1 MVGQLLLLALSLRL
15 YVPMRLK
22 LEFPECLDFLV
33 EPSRYKILYGGRGS
47 GKSWGVA
54 RTLIAKA
61 LKHPIRV
68 LCARELQNSISDSVI
83 ALLAD
88 QIKSMG
94 LESFFDVQ
102 RTAIYGKNGSEFSF
116 VGLKHNVTSI
126 KSFEGVDVCW
136 VEEGQA
142 VSKVSW
148 ETLIPTIRKPGSE
161 IWVTFNPDLDTD
173 ETYKRFVIN
182 APDNAIV
189 RKVNWSDN
197 PWFPE
202 VLRDELE
209 QLKAKDPDAYL
220 NVWEGHTRQML
231 DGAVYA
237 NELRKAME
245 ENRIKEIQI
254 DRTIGVS
261 TFWDLGWADMTS
273 IWFVQTLPG
282 GEVRVIDFYQ
292 NCQKTIDHYVHIL
305 ENKGY
310 SYKDWWLPHDAENK
324 NMTGKSVKDILQGM
338 GKPVRITPKLSIAD
352 GINAART
359 LLDRCFI
366 HESNCADGLQNLR
379 HYRYDVDPN
388 TKMFSNK
395 PLHDQHSHAADAW
408 RYVAVA
414 LDEGT
419 SSWGKSINNAPKWV
433 V

>member
-1 MVGQLLLLALSLRL
+1 ME
-15 YVPMRLK
+15 
-22 LEFPECLDFLV
+22 LELDFPEKLDFLFQ
-33 EPSRYKILYGGRGS
+33 PSRYKILYGGRGS

-54 RTLIAKA
+54 RALIAKA
-61 LKHPIRV
+61 VQNPIRV

-88 QIKSMG
+88 QVSAMG
-94 LESFFDVQ
+94 LDGFFDVQ

-136 VEEGQA
+136 IEEGQA

-173 ETYKRFVIN
+173 ETYKRFVVN
-182 APDNAIV
+182 PPSNAIV
-189 RKVNWSDN
+189 RKVNWDDN
-197 PWFPE
+197 PWFPD
-202 VLRDELE
+202 VLRNELD

-245 ENRIKEIQI
+245 DGRIKEIQI
-254 DRTIGVS
+254 DKSIGVS

-273 IWFVQTLPG
+273 IWFVQTVPG

-292 NCQKTIDHYVHIL
+292 NCQKTIDHYVQVL

-352 GINAART
+352 GINSART

-366 HESNCADGLQNLR
+366 HETNCADGLQNLR

-419 SSWGKSINNAPKWV
+419 SSWGKSINQPKKWV

>member
-1 MVGQLLLLALSLRL
+1 ME
-15 YVPMRLK
+15 
-22 LEFPECLDFLV
+22 LELDFPEKLDFLFH
-33 EPSRYKILYGGRGS
+33 PSRYKILYGGRGS

-54 RTLIAKA
+54 RALIAKA
-61 LKHPIRV
+61 VQNPIRV

-88 QIKSMG
+88 QVSAMG
-94 LESFFDVQ
+94 LDGFFDVQ

-136 VEEGQA
+136 IEEGQA

-173 ETYKRFVIN
+173 ETYKRFVVN
-182 APDNAIV
+182 PPSNAIV
-189 RKVNWSDN
+189 RKVNWDDN
-197 PWFPE
+197 PWFPD
-202 VLRDELE
+202 VLRDELD

-245 ENRIKEIQI
+245 DGRIKEIQI
-254 DRTIGVS
+254 DKSIGVS

-273 IWFVQTLPG
+273 IWFVQTVPG

-292 NCQKTIDHYVHIL
+292 NCQKTIDHYVQVL

-324 NMTGKSVKDILQGM
+324 NMTGKSVKDILEGM
-338 GKPVRITPKLSIAD
+338 GKPIRITPKLSIAD

-359 LLDRCFI
+359 LLDRCFV
-366 HESNCADGLQNLR
+366 HETNCADGLQNLR

-419 SSWGKSINNAPKWV
+419 SSWGKSINQPKKWV

>member
-1 MVGQLLLLALSLRL
+1 MLLSLD
-15 YVPMRLK
+15 
-22 LEFPECLDFLV
+22 FPEKLDFLF

-54 RTLIAKA
+54 RALIAKA
-61 LKHPIRV
+61 LREPIRV

-88 QIKSMG
+88 QIKAMG
-94 LESFFDVQ
+94 LEDSFDVQ
-102 RTAIYGKNGSEFSF
+102 RTAIFGKNGSEFSF
-116 VGLKHNVTSI
+116 AGLKHNVTSI
-126 KSFEGVDVCW
+126 KSFEGVDYCW

-148 ETLIPTIRKPGSE
+148 ETLIPTIRKPNSE

-173 ETYKRFVIN
+173 ETYKRFVVN
-182 APDNAIV
+182 PPTNSIV
-189 RKVNWSDN
+189 RKVNWNDN
-197 PWFPE
+197 PWFPQ
-202 VLRDELE
+202 VLQDELE
-209 QLKAKDPDAYL
+209 QLKQKDPDSYL
-220 NVWEGHTRQML
+220 NIWEGHTRQML

-245 ENRIKEIQI
+245 ENRIKDLQI
-254 DRTIGVS
+254 DKSIGVS

-273 IWFVQTLPG
+273 IWFVQTIPG

-292 NCQKTIDHYVHIL
+292 NCQKTIDHYVHVL
-305 ENKGY
+305 EGKGY
-310 SYKDWWLPHDAENK
+310 IYKDWWLPHDAENK
-324 NMTGKSVKDILQGM
+324 NMTGKSVKDILETM
-338 GKPVRITPKLSIAD
+338 GKPIRITPKLSIAD

-359 LLDRCFI
+359 LLNRCYI
-366 HESNCADGLQNLR
+366 HENNCADGLQNLR

-414 LDEGT
+414 LDEGV
-419 SSWGKSINNAPKWV
+419 SAWGKSINQPKKWIV
-433 V
+433 

>member
-1 MVGQLLLLALSLRL
+1 ME
-15 YVPMRLK
+15 
-22 LEFPECLDFLV
+22 LELDFPECLDFLF

-54 RTLIAKA
+54 RSLIAKA
-61 LKHPIRV
+61 VQNPIRV

-245 ENRIKEIQI
+245 QNRIKEIHI

-292 NCQKTIDHYVHIL
+292 NCQKTIDHYVHVL

-414 LDEGT
+414 LDEGI
-419 SSWGKSINNAPKWV
+419 SSWGKTINNAPKWV

>member
-1 MVGQLLLLALSLRL
+1 ME
-15 YVPMRLK
+15 
-22 LEFPECLDFLV
+22 LELDFPEKLDFLFQ
-33 EPSRYKILYGGRGS
+33 PSRYKILYGGRGS

-54 RTLIAKA
+54 RALIAKA
-61 LKHPIRV
+61 VQNPIRV

-88 QIKSMG
+88 QVSAMG
-94 LESFFDVQ
+94 LDGFFDVQ

-136 VEEGQA
+136 IEEGQA

-173 ETYKRFVIN
+173 ETYKRFVVN
-182 APDNAIV
+182 PPSNAIV
-189 RKVNWSDN
+189 RKVNWDDN
-197 PWFPE
+197 PWFPD
-202 VLRDELE
+202 VLRDELD

-245 ENRIKEIQI
+245 DGRIKEIQI
-254 DRTIGVS
+254 DKSIGVS

-273 IWFVQTLPG
+273 IWFVQTVPG

-292 NCQKTIDHYVHIL
+292 NCQKTIDHYVQVL

-324 NMTGKSVKDILQGM
+324 NMTGKSVKDILEGM

-359 LLDRCFI
+359 LLDRCFV
-366 HESNCADGLQNLR
+366 HETNCADGLQNLR

-419 SSWGKSINNAPKWV
+419 SSWGKSINQPKKWV

>member
-1 MVGQLLLLALSLRL
+1 ME
-15 YVPMRLK
+15 
-22 LEFPECLDFLV
+22 LELDFPECLDFLF

-54 RTLIAKA
+54 RSLIAKA
-61 LKHPIRV
+61 VQNPVRV

-182 APDNAIV
+182 APDNAVV

-202 VLRDELE
+202 VLKDELE
-209 QLKAKDPDAYL
+209 QLRAKDPDAYL

-292 NCQKTIDHYVHIL
+292 NCQKTIDHYVHVL